1 MIGQFFSTILTPAN
15 MVMVLAALATFATLV
30 TLILPYLEG
39 DKMRSRM
46 KSVAS
51 ERERLKAQN
60 REALKAAKNPAR
72 LREDSGGFMAQMV
85 DQFNLRNLI
94 DPAETRNKLKM
105 AGLRQPG
112 HLITFVFF
120 RAIGP
125 FAFGAGAFAY
135 LYVFMPDQTALI
147 RLLLSFGAAYM
158 GFYAPNIV
166 VQNLVTRRQESIV
179 RAWPDALDL
188 LLICVESGMSIEA
201 AFKRVGGEIASAS
214 VPLAEEMSLTNAELS
229 YLQERRLAF
238 ENLAKRTGLV
248 GVKAVVTSLI
258 QAERYGTPL
267 GTALRVLAQENRDMR
282 MAEAERKAAALPPRL
297 TVPMIAFFL
306 PVIFV
311 VILGPAAIEVF
322 ALKGG

>member
-1 MIGQFFSTILTPAN
+1 MGELFNFILQPVNMI
-15 MVMVLAALATFATLV
+15 MVLAGLATFAAFV
-30 TLILPYLEG
+30 TIIAPFLEG
-39 DKMRSRM
+39 DKLRSRM

-51 ERERLKAQN
+51 ERERLKAAN
-60 REALKAAKNPAR
+60 REALQQAKNPR
-72 LREDSGGFMAQMV
+72 LREDSSGFMANTV
-85 DQFNLRNLI
+85 DKFKLSNLI
-94 DPAETRNKLKM
+94 DPTETKEKLRM

-112 HLITFVFF
+112 HLITFVFC
-120 RAIGP
+120 RALGP
-125 FAFGAGAFAY
+125 FVFAAGAFAY
-135 LYVFMPDQTALI
+135 IYVFMPEQTAMI
-147 RLLLSFGAAYM
+147 RLLVSLGAGYL

-166 VQNLVTRRQESIV
+166 VKNLVQRRQVSIM

-201 AFKRVGGEIASAS
+201 AFKRVAGEITSAS
-214 VPLAEEMSLTNAELS
+214 IPLAEEMSLTNAELS
-229 YLQERRLAF
+229 YLQERRLAY
-238 ENLAKRTGLV
+238 ENLGKRTGLV

-267 GTALRVLAQENRDMR
+267 GSALRVLAQENRDMR

-297 TVPMIAFFL
+297 TVPMITFFL

-322 ALKGG
+322 ALRGG

>member
-1 MIGQFFSTILTPAN
+1 MGAFFNFVLQPVNMIML
-15 MVMVLAALATFATLV
+15 LAALATFATFV
-30 TLILPYLEG
+30 TLIAPFLEG
-39 DKMRSRM
+39 DKLRSRM

-51 ERERLKAQN
+51 ERERLKAAN
-60 REALKAAKNPAR
+60 REALQQAKNPR
-72 LREDSGGFMAQMV
+72 LREDSSGFMANTV
-85 DQFNLRNLI
+85 TKFKLSNLI
-94 DPAETRNKLKM
+94 DPAETRDKLRM

-112 HLITFVFF
+112 HVITFVFC
-120 RAIGP
+120 RAFGP
-125 FAFGAGAFAY
+125 FVFAAGTFGYMYA
-135 LYVFMPDQTALI
+135 FMPEQTTMI
-147 RLLLSFGAAYM
+147 RLLVSLGAGYL

-166 VQNLVTRRQESIV
+166 VKNLIQRRQVSIM

-201 AFKRVGGEIASAS
+201 AFKRVAGEITSAS
-214 VPLAEEMSLTNAELS
+214 IPLAEEMSLTNAELS
-229 YLQERRLAF
+229 YLQERRLAY
-238 ENLAKRTGLV
+238 ENLGKRTGLV

-267 GTALRVLAQENRDMR
+267 GSALRVLAQENRDMR

-311 VILGPAAIEVF
+311 VILGPATIEVF
-322 ALKGG
+322 ALRGGP

>member
-1 MIGQFFSTILTPAN
+1 MGELFSTILTPMN
-15 MVMVLAALATFATLV
+15 MVMLLAALATFASIVTLV
-30 TLILPYLEG
+30 VPFLEG
-39 DKMRSRM
+39 DKLRSRM

-60 REALKAAKNPAR
+60 REMLQNAKNPAR
-72 LREDSGGFMAQMV
+72 LREDSGGFMADMV
-85 DQFNLRNLI
+85 ERFNLRKII
-94 DPAETRNKLKM
+94 DPAATREMLKM
-105 AGLRQPG
+105 AGLRKPG
-112 HLITFVFF
+112 HVVTFVFC
-120 RAIGP
+120 RALGP
-125 FAFGAGAFAY
+125 FVFAAGAFAY
-135 LYVFMPDQTALI
+135 LYFFMADQTTMM
-147 RLLLSFGAAYM
+147 RVLLSLGAGYL

-166 VQNLVTRRQESIV
+166 VKNLTTRRQESIM

-201 AFKRVGGEIASAS
+201 AFKRVAGEIASAS
-214 VPLAEEMSLTNAELS
+214 IPLAEEMSLTNAELS
-229 YLQERRLAF
+229 YLQERRMAF
-238 ENLAKRTGLV
+238 ENLGKRTGLT

-297 TVPMIAFFL
+297 TVPMITFFL

-322 ALKGG
+322 ALRAS